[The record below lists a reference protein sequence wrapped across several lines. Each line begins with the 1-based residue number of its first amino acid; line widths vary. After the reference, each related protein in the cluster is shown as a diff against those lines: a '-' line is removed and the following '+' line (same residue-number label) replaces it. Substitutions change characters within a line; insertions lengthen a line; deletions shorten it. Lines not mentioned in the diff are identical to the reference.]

1 VKLIAPRREV
11 AVYMR
16 PIAARNILL
25 LSLLVSA
32 GGFSLAA
39 PKAQVKPAPKPTAPS
54 PAILRDS
61 EIARG
66 RYLVE
71 EVARCSDCHTPR
83 DSHGALDRSEWLR
96 GASISIM
103 PVQSKEAW
111 AMRAPALAGLP
122 YSDQQAQDILERGI
136 GTNGNPIQ
144 PPMHAYHLHHE
155 DASAIIAYLRSLS
168 HVK

>member
-1 VKLIAPRREV
+1 MRRIPV
-11 AVYMR
+11 
-16 PIAARNILL
+16 RNILL
-25 LSLLVSA
+25 LSLLVTGA
-32 GGFSLAA
+32 ISLAA
-39 PKAQVKPAPKPTAPS
+39 SKAQVKPASKQVQPQTQATQ
-54 PAILRDS
+54 PAAVSRDS

-71 EVARCSDCHTPR
+71 ELARCSDCHTPR
-83 DSHGALDRSEWLR
+83 DSQGALDRSEWLR
-96 GASISIM
+96 GASIWIM
-103 PVQSKEAW
+103 PVKSKEAW

-155 DASAIIAYLRSLS
+155 DATAIIAYLRSLS
-168 HVK
+168 RVK